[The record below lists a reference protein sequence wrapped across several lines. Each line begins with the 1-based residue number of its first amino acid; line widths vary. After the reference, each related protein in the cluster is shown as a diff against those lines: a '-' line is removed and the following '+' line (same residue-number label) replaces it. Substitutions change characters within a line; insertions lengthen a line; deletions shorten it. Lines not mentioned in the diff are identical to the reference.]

1 MVADDGWYFDINELV
16 AIADEAHTSPRCDE
30 IHVDKSKRMSA
41 DEKQAC
47 CVLQHI
53 VVRIQMQLHLHF
65 LVVAN
70 LCIKHIFAFAF
81 FLQVTDLLLSV
92 H

>member
-1 MVADDGWYFDINELV
+1 MVT
-16 AIADEAHTSPRCDE
+16 ADEAHTLPRCDE
-30 IHVDKSKRMSA
+30 IHVEKSRLMRTTG
-41 DEKQAC
+41 KQAC

-65 LVVAN
+65 LEVQNV
-70 LCIKHIFAFAF
+70 CIKHIFTFAF
-81 FLQVTDLLLSV
+81 FLEVTVPLLSV